1 MWDKEREKELFEC
14 QRRIGCLFQNLA
26 LLNEALTHRSFS
38 YERGEDFKDNQR
50 LEFLG
55 DALLGMIVSEDLYNR
70 FPHCAEGELSKLK
83 AAVVSRSALTRKG
96 RSLNLGDFLLL
107 GKGEEASGGRNRAS
121 NLADTFEAI
130 IGSIYLDRGIDAC
143 RQFILS
149 QLSEKIK
156 EASLNK
162 EGGDYKS
169 ALQEYAQAK
178 FRQTPVYQVTSTQGP
193 DHRRI
198 FQVVVSLKG
207 KLYGRGKGR
216 SKKVAEQEAARQG
229 LKKFKS

>member
-83 AAVVSRSALTRKG
+83 AAVVSRSATRQKHVG
-96 RSLNLGDFLLL
+96 
-107 GKGEEASGGRNRAS
+107 
-121 NLADTFEAI
+121 
-130 IGSIYLDRGIDAC
+130 
-143 RQFILS
+143 LS
-149 QLSEKIK
+149 
-156 EASLNK
+156 
-162 EGGDYKS
+162 
-169 ALQEYAQAK
+169 
-178 FRQTPVYQVTSTQGP
+178 
-193 DHRRI
+193 
-198 FQVVVSLKG
+198 
-207 KLYGRGKGR
+207 
-216 SKKVAEQEAARQG
+216 
-229 LKKFKS
+229 